1 MVGGK
6 AIARQK
12 EIRSGTKRILAEAET
27 KGWTS
32 PETANEIL
40 RLIRGVTDVA
50 DPYKRVKIAEM
61 AQAESVFEKVKDQ
74 VGTDLRSLAN
84 LALLGNSFDFFR
96 SAADAMAGVSEQVGK
111 ESLYFHDDLD
121 RLQDFLAKDPG
132 SVLYLTDNAGEIFFD
147 LPLFQYIQTFARKT
161 VLVPK
166 GGPGLNDLTS
176 EDLQS
181 AAVKGIFDE
190 TMDTGT
196 DGAGIDWRHVSR
208 AFASR
213 VERADLIVAKGMAN
227 FETVYFHRL
236 PTPVFFLFRVKC
248 HVVADYFNAPMDSM
262 MALWKDGTEK

>member
-6 AIARQK
+6 AIASQK
-12 EIRSGTKRILAEAET
+12 EIRMGTKRILAEAEK

-32 PETANEIL
+32 PETANKIL
-40 RLIRGVTDVA
+40 RLIRGVSGIA
-50 DPYKRVKIAEM
+50 DPFNSVKRAEM
-61 AQAESVFEKVKDQ
+61 AQAKSVFEEVKDQ

-111 ESLYFHDDLD
+111 EWVYFHDDLD
-121 RLQDFLAKDPG
+121 RLQDFLLNDPG

-166 GGPGLNDLTS
+166 GGPGLNDLTL
-176 EDLQS
+176 EDLES
-181 AAVKGIFDE
+181 ASIKGMFHEI
-190 TMDTGT
+190 MDTGT
-196 DGAGIDWRHVSR
+196 DGAGIDWRHVSE
-208 AFASR
+208 AFAAR

-227 FETVYFHRL
+227 FETFCFHHL
-236 PTPVFFLFRVKC
+236 ATPVFFLFRVKC

-262 MALWKDGTEK
+262 MALWKDGTES